1 MWAGTQV
8 QILPRNTIL
17 IIGKV
22 LSRKVEGIQ
31 VRLSVQARKTE
42 KHENDADS
50 AFNNYQPQLNAEKL

>member
-1 MWAGTQV
+1 MQV

-22 LSRKVEGIQ
+22 LSKKVEGIQ
-31 VRLSVQARKTE
+31 VRLSVQVRKTE

>member
-22 LSRKVEGIQ
+22 LSKKVEGIQ
-31 VRLSVQARKTE
+31 VRLSVQVRKTE